1 MNEEVMKEGKTAS
14 RNVVIG
20 IQNTNK
26 VMGEDELIGSQTT
39 EGNRNEDLKYPK
51 FGSL

>member
-26 VMGEDELIGSQTT
+26 VMGEDEIIDAKRDADK
-39 EGNRNEDLKYPK
+39 NLKPV
-51 FGSL
+51 S